1 MKKTLLILSTVVLFF
16 AGCKKD
22 TVFEEGEVLYSG
34 SIRGYKYIDLG
45 LPSGLKWAVCNV
57 GASSPEDY
65 GDYYAWGETETK
77 STYTSDNCSTCN
89 LQMNDISGNS
99 QYDVARK
106 KWGSTW
112 RIPKKSEL
120 EEIEDECTWTWT
132 TQGDRN
138 GYKVTGPNGNSIFLP
153 AVGYHNGYDY
163 QKCGYYR
170 TSDCEMYNHNL
181 YEPKF
186 HFKENEF
193 GVRIIVYPF
202 NNERYWTD
210 GYPVRAVMDK

>member
-1 MKKTLLILSTVVLFF
+1 MKKTLLILSAVVLLF

-112 RIPKKSEL
+112 RIPTKSEL

-153 AVGYHNGYDY
+153 AAGGFGGYWSSTPEGSNTDFAYHLLFSNSSHHVTWGARYI
-163 QKCGYYR
+163 GN
-170 TSDCEMYNHNL
+170 T
-181 YEPKF
+181 
-186 HFKENEF
+186 
-193 GVRIIVYPF
+193 VR
-202 NNERYWTD
+202 
-210 GYPVRAVMDK
+210 PVSN

>member
-1 MKKTLLILSTVVLFF
+1 MKKTLLILSVVVVLFE
-16 AGCKKD
+16 GCEKD

-57 GASSPEDY
+57 GASYPEDY

-112 RIPKKSEL
+112 RIPTKSEL

-132 TQGDRN
+132 TQGGRN

-153 AVGYHNGYDY
+153 ATGYFNGSSLYNVGERGDYWSSTPYDNGGYASIFNFNSSGRY
-163 QKCGYYR
+163 QNWDNRYYGL
-170 TSDCEMYNHNL
+170 T
-181 YEPKF
+181 
-186 HFKENEF
+186 
-193 GVRIIVYPF
+193 VR
-202 NNERYWTD
+202 
-210 GYPVRAVMDK
+210 PVSE

>member
-1 MKKTLLILSTVVLFF
+1 MKKTLLILSTVALFF

-112 RIPKKSEL
+112 RIPTKSEL

-153 AVGYHNGYDY
+153 ATGYFNGSSLYNVGERGDYWSSTPFDNGGYASIFNFNSSGSY
-163 QKCGYYR
+163 QNWDNRYYGL
-170 TSDCEMYNHNL
+170 T
-181 YEPKF
+181 
-186 HFKENEF
+186 
-193 GVRIIVYPF
+193 VR
-202 NNERYWTD
+202 
-210 GYPVRAVMDK
+210 PVSE